1 MKKMT
6 LEQFKEQF
14 NIKLNNQQLKAVQS
28 VQNPTLLLAV
38 PGSGKTTVLV
48 TRLGYMIYCLGIEPE
63 SILTVTYTVAA
74 TNYMRQRFET
84 MFGEQLAARLEFR
97 TINGIC
103 SKIINY
109 YGNCIGRK
117 AFDLI
122 TEEGFKSKILSL
134 IYQKE
139 LNEYPSENDLQT
151 VITLITYIKNMML
164 SNEEIE
170 SLGKKE
176 NLPLAEIYKAYCGEL
191 RRQSLMD
198 YDDQMV
204 YAYTMLKTTP
214 QVLEYFQ
221 NMYQYICVDEAQDTS
236 KIQHKII
243 EILAMKN
250 KKLFMVGD
258 EDQSIYGFRA
268 AYPEALLSFESTYP
282 EGKILLM
289 EENFRSDGAIVTAAD
304 RFIQKNKLRH
314 KKNMKAS
321 RSMAKDIRLIEVKTR
336 KSQYSYLTKVAENCN
351 VDTAVLYRDNES
363 IIPVVDMLERSGI
376 DYKIKNADLTFFNH
390 KIVTDIKNI
399 IRFAENPKDTEIFMQ
414 IYCKIGT
421 YLSKMGAI
429 EACRISE
436 EKGIPVIDSA
446 LRYGRIPKG
455 TEKSLKAMKT
465 HIESI
470 LEESAYKAVY
480 RIVNFMGYSAY
491 LERAKIKD
499 GKISI
504 LQALAANEKT
514 SEDFLNRLDE
524 LAMIIKNKKNNYD
537 CKFTL
542 STIHSSKG
550 LEYDTVYIMDVK
562 DGVFPEKVVAN
573 RKKATDEEIKTYEEE
588 RRLYY
593 VAVTRAKNQLCIFD
607 FKDSST
613 FNNQLL
619 GINVKSSADKT
630 KFQKSGKKGIIAT
643 DRKTS
648 KAIEMLRSKSY
659 LR

>member
-63 SILTVTYTVAA
+63 SILTITYTVAA

-282 EGKILLM
+282 EGKILRM
-289 EENFRSDGAIVTAAD
+289 EENFRSDGAIVSAAD

-321 RSMAKDIRLIEVKTR
+321 RDMVKDIRLIEVKTR

-414 IYCKIGT
+414 IYFKIGT

-514 SEDFLNRLDE
+514 PEDFLNRLDK

-630 KFQKSGKKGIIAT
+630 KFQKSGKKGIIVT

>member
-63 SILTVTYTVAA
+63 SILTITYTVAA

-164 SNEEIE
+164 SNKEIE

-268 AYPEALLSFESTYP
+268 AYPEALLSFKSTYP

-289 EENFRSDGAIVTAAD
+289 EENFRSDGAIVSAAD

-321 RSMAKDIRLIEVKTR
+321 RDMVKDIRLIEVKTR

-414 IYCKIGT
+414 IYFKIGT

-514 SEDFLNRLDE
+514 PEDFLNRLDE

>member
-28 VQNPTLLLAV
+28 VQNPTQLLAV

-84 MFGEQLAARLEFR
+84 MFGEQMAARLEFR

-289 EENFRSDGAIVTAAD
+289 EENFRSDGAIVSAAD

-314 KKNMKAS
+314 RKNMKAS
-321 RSMAKDIRLIEVKTR
+321 RNMAKDIRLIEVKTR

-414 IYCKIGT
+414 IYFKIGT

-514 SEDFLNRLDE
+514 PEDFLNRLDE

-630 KFQKSGKKGIIAT
+630 KFQKSGKKGIIVT
-643 DRKTS
+643 DKKNS

>member
-84 MFGEQLAARLEFR
+84 MFGEQLVARLEFR

-321 RSMAKDIRLIEVKTR
+321 RGMAKDIRLIEVKTR

-399 IRFAENPKDTEIFMQ
+399 IRFAENPKDTGIFMQ
-414 IYCKIGT
+414 IYFKIGT

-436 EKGIPVIDSA
+436 EKGIPIIDSA

-514 SEDFLNRLDE
+514 PEDFLNRLDE

-630 KFQKSGKKGIIAT
+630 KFQKSEKKGIIAT
-643 DRKTS
+643 DKKTS

>member
-63 SILTVTYTVAA
+63 SILTITYTVAA

-122 TEEGFKSKILSL
+122 TKEGFKSKILSL

-289 EENFRSDGAIVTAAD
+289 EENFRSDGAIVSAAD

-321 RSMAKDIRLIEVKTR
+321 RDMVKDIRLIEVKTR

-414 IYCKIGT
+414 IYFKIGT

-514 SEDFLNRLDE
+514 PEDFLNRLDE

>member
-84 MFGEQLAARLEFR
+84 MFGEQMAARLEFR

-289 EENFRSDGAIVTAAD
+289 EENFRSDGAIVSAAD

-314 KKNMKAS
+314 RKNMKAS
-321 RSMAKDIRLIEVKTR
+321 RNMAKDIRLIEVKTR

-414 IYCKIGT
+414 IYFKIGT

-514 SEDFLNRLDE
+514 PEDFLNRLDE

-630 KFQKSGKKGIIAT
+630 KFQKSGKKGIIVT
-643 DRKTS
+643 DKENS

>member
-63 SILTVTYTVAA
+63 SILTITYTVAA
-74 TNYMRQRFET
+74 TNYMGQRFET

-289 EENFRSDGAIVTAAD
+289 EENFRSDGAIVSAAD

-321 RSMAKDIRLIEVKTR
+321 RDMVKDIRLIEVKTR

-414 IYCKIGT
+414 IYFKIGT

-514 SEDFLNRLDE
+514 PEDFLNRLDE

-550 LEYDTVYIMDVK
+550 LEYDTVYIMDAK

-630 KFQKSGKKGIIAT
+630 KFQKSGKKGIIAI
-643 DRKTS
+643 DKKTS

>member
-63 SILTVTYTVAA
+63 SILTITYTVAA

-289 EENFRSDGAIVTAAD
+289 EENFRSDGAIVSAAD

-321 RSMAKDIRLIEVKTR
+321 RDMVKDIRLIEVKTR

-414 IYCKIGT
+414 IYFKIGT

-514 SEDFLNRLDE
+514 PEDFLNRLDE

-613 FNNQLL
+613 FNNQSL

-630 KFQKSGKKGIIAT
+630 KFQKSGKKGIIAI
-643 DRKTS
+643 DKKTS

>member
-282 EGKILLM
+282 EGEILLM

-321 RSMAKDIRLIEVKTR
+321 RGMAKDIRLIEVKTR

-414 IYCKIGT
+414 IYFKIGT

-514 SEDFLNRLDE
+514 LEDFLNRLDE

-630 KFQKSGKKGIIAT
+630 KFQKSEKKGIIAT
-643 DRKTS
+643 DKKTS

>member
-1 MKKMT
+1 
-6 LEQFKEQF
+6 
-14 NIKLNNQQLKAVQS
+14 
-28 VQNPTLLLAV
+28 
-38 PGSGKTTVLV
+38 
-48 TRLGYMIYCLGIEPE
+48 
-63 SILTVTYTVAA
+63 
-74 TNYMRQRFET
+74 
-84 MFGEQLAARLEFR
+84 
-97 TINGIC
+97 
-103 SKIINY
+103 
-109 YGNCIGRK
+109 
-117 AFDLI
+117 
-122 TEEGFKSKILSL
+122 
-134 IYQKE
+134 
-139 LNEYPSENDLQT
+139 
-151 VITLITYIKNMML
+151 
-164 SNEEIE
+164 
-170 SLGKKE
+170 
-176 NLPLAEIYKAYCGEL
+176 
-191 RRQSLMD
+191 MD

-289 EENFRSDGAIVTAAD
+289 EENFRSDGAIVSAAD

-321 RSMAKDIRLIEVKTR
+321 RDMVKDIRLIEVKTR

-414 IYCKIGT
+414 IYFKIGT

-491 LERAKIKD
+491 LERAQIKD

-514 SEDFLNRLDE
+514 PEDFLNRLDE

-573 RKKATDEEIKTYEEE
+573 RKNATDEEIKTYEEE

>member
-221 NMYQYICVDEAQDTS
+221 NMHQYICVDEAQDTS

-282 EGKILLM
+282 EGEILLM

-321 RSMAKDIRLIEVKTR
+321 RGMAKDIRLIEVKTR

-414 IYCKIGT
+414 IYFKIGT

-514 SEDFLNRLDE
+514 PEDFLNRLDE

>member
-63 SILTVTYTVAA
+63 SILTITYTVAA

-151 VITLITYIKNMML
+151 VITLITCIKNMML

-304 RFIQKNKLRH
+304 RFIQKNKSRH

-321 RSMAKDIRLIEVKTR
+321 RDMAKDIRLIEVKTR

-414 IYCKIGT
+414 IYFKIGT

-514 SEDFLNRLDE
+514 PEDFLNRLDE

>member
-176 NLPLAEIYKAYCGEL
+176 NLPPAEIYKAYCGEL

-268 AYPEALLSFESTYP
+268 AYPEALLSFESIYP

-289 EENFRSDGAIVTAAD
+289 EENFRSDGAIVSAAD

-314 KKNMKAS
+314 KKSMKAS
-321 RSMAKDIRLIEVKTR
+321 RNMAKDIRLIEVKTR

-414 IYCKIGT
+414 IYFKIGT

-514 SEDFLNRLDE
+514 PEDFLNRLDE

-613 FNNQLL
+613 FNNQLF

-643 DRKTS
+643 DKKTS